1 MIKIHQEPEETRQR
15 AAAALQAPN
24 QVQGVVLARVEQDQ
38 ELLDLGVDQQEA
50 ALEVAEQALREVDH
64 RLILQDS
71 RVEPLRYYLE
81 FEPRISYMGLQELA
95 RLGEV

>member
-15 AAAALQAPN
+15 AAAALQVLN
-24 QVQGVVLARVEQDQ
+24 RVQGVVPARVGQGQ
-38 ELLDLGVDQQEA
+38 ELLDLEAVGQQEA

-71 RVEPLRYYLE
+71 RSSRCA
-81 FEPRISYMGLQELA
+81 II
-95 RLGEV
+95 